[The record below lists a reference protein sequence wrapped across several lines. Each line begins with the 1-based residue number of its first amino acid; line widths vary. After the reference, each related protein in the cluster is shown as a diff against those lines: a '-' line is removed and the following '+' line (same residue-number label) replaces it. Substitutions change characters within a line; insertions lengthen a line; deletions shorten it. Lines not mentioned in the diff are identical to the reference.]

1 MKNKQWHVA
10 VKYFLSIFIFIFLF
24 FCQYFGLINISYMIN
39 SVWVYAQTH
48 RNIQHKHPNNGVL
61 TKQIR
66 LDSND
71 ERNMFGYAF
80 IVWKRVALTSCEIT
94 AFVFQ

>member
-1 MKNKQWHVA
+1 MACGCQI
-10 VKYFLSIFIFIFLF
+10 FLKEILIFLF
-24 FCQYFGLINISYMIN
+24 FCQYFGLINISYMID

-66 LDSND
+66 FSSND
-71 ERNMFGYAF
+71 ERNISG
-80 IVWKRVALTSCEIT
+80 KNQL
-94 AFVFQ
+94 